1 MLNKKIF
8 KSIILQIMIKWR
20 RDPVYVAFDTTSTP
34 VWQVPFPAVTI
45 CNMNMANIDMVHQ
58 VRESFETNGSDLMTT
73 LKAEVS

>member
-1 MLNKKIF
+1 
-8 KSIILQIMIKWR
+8 MIKWR

-58 VRESFETNGSDLMTT
+58 VRESFETNGSDLAM
-73 LKAEVS
+73 ARADVEVKGSCYCRMQHGV